1 MLRVL
6 EEVMS
11 EGRGEV
17 DLLPLQTAKPTV
29 QDSDTSILCHVLL
42 LTVRAIGQMFVI
54 SRSFMDKFY
63 HPFSGP
69 LQFNN
74 YFLFCLQARK
84 PSLCQ
89 RHFYFRCHGPK

>member
-1 MLRVL
+1 
-6 EEVMS
+6 MS
-11 EGRGEV
+11 EGQSELE
-17 DLLPLQTAKPTV
+17 LLPLQTPKPTV
-29 QDSDTSILCHVLL
+29 QHSDTSILCHVLL

-54 SRSFMDKFY
+54 SRSFMNKFY

-74 YFLFCLQARK
+74 NFLFCLEASK
-84 PSLCQ
+84 LSLCQ